1 MYHAFLFILALATS
15 HLFLPAHATPPLPPK
30 TKDVPIEEAIR
41 DFKAAANSE
50 NLHEEYTLLL
60 LELQKVFEV
69 RRQVAVEI
77 DNPKSLFS
85 GNSGLISNLQSKIIS
100 FGVRSLPLPL
110 KSQIDAF
117 LPRIENT
124 FEKIRKKDETENSL
138 GEFAGEEKD
147 LRTILSWIY
156 FHRGECGK
164 VKSYYL
170 SQWEKLMLAQ
180 GSEDSFSRTSQK
192 LVWLEE
198 SDVRTI
204 LKRCLSPSEYATL
217 MKQYHQE
224 N

>member
-1 MYHAFLFILALATS
+1 MYHAFLFILAFATS
-15 HLFLPAHATPPLPPK
+15 HFFVPAHATPPPPLK

-41 DFKAAANSE
+41 DFKAAATSE
-50 NLHEEYTLLL
+50 NLREEYTLLL

-77 DNPKSLFS
+77 DNPTSLFS
-85 GNSGLISNLQSKIIS
+85 GNSWLISNLQSKIVSI
-100 FGVRSLPLPL
+100 GVRSLPLPL
-110 KSQIDAF
+110 KNQIDAF
-117 LPRIENT
+117 LPRIEST
-124 FEKIRKKDETENSL
+124 FEKIRKKEEAENSL

-147 LRTILSWIY
+147 LRTILSWVY

-164 VKSYYL
+164 VKSYYI

-180 GSEDSFSRTSQK
+180 GSEGSSSRTSQN
-192 LVWLEE
+192 LAWLEK

-204 LKRCLSPSEYATL
+204 LKKCLSPSEYAIL